1 MPRSWPPR
9 PTVFGNM
16 IWASMPHSSST
27 PRRTFGSYEPT
38 CVSSIDQWLSARSAL
53 SFWPSLPITAPA
65 LARPSGWPSNT
76 HVGMSSIVSTWGT
89 RSLYLSGAS
98 SVKRSWR
105 SVKWESA
112 SMTRVPS
119 LSMCPGYRPIG
130 LRTISARGARI
141 ARMQPGDVRIGWIG
155 TGVMGASMCGHL
167 LAAGPRV
174 TVTTRTRTKADALV
188 DAGASWADSPADVA
202 AVSDVVFVMVGYPAE
217 VQDVVLGTDG
227 VLATLGS
234 GGVLVDMTTS
244 RPALAVEIAA

>member
-16 IWASMPHSSST
+16 ICASMPHSSRTS
-27 PRRTFGSYEPT
+27 RRTFGSYEPT

-76 HVGMSSIVSTWGT
+76 HVGMSSTTSTCGT
-89 RSLYLSGAS
+89 RSLYFSGAS
-98 SVKRSWR
+98 SVKRSCR

-119 LSMCPGYRPIG
+119 LSMWPGYRWIG

-167 LAAGPRV
+167 LAAGHPV
-174 TVTTRTRTKADALV
+174 TVTTRTRAKADALV
-188 DAGASWADSPADVA
+188 GAGAAWADSPAAVA
-202 AVSDVVFVMVGYPAE
+202 AANDVVFVMVGYPHE
-217 VQDVVLGTDG
+217 VEEVALGALSA
-227 VLATLGS
+227 LAAGAL
-234 GGVLVDMTTS
+234 LVDMTTS
-244 RPALAVEIAA
+244 RPALAVEIAERAT